1 MRKLFEAALFIYFI
15 TILLLFAALP
25 RCDIYM
31 SLPLDSIRVTS
42 DYGCRW
48 GRLHRGVDLAA
59 ETGDN
64 VYSVCD
70 GRVIKAGEYG
80 SFGLLVEVAC
90 SESITV
96 YYAHLDSINVT
107 KGEKIDRGQ
116 IIGGAGRSG
125 NATGPHLHFEVRYK
139 GESRNPA
146 QFIDKIRAM

>member
-25 RCDIYM
+25 RYDIYM
-31 SLPLDSIRVTS
+31 RPPLDSIRVTS
-42 DYGCRW
+42 DYGYRW
-48 GRLHRGVDLAA
+48 GRLHRGTDLAA

-70 GRVIKAGEYG
+70 GRVVKAGEYG
-80 SFGLLVEVAC
+80 SCGKMAAVAC

-107 KGEKIDRGQ
+107 KGERIDRGQ
-116 IIGGAGRSG
+116 IIGEAGSSG

-146 QFIDKIRAM
+146 QFIDKIGAM